1 MTIEEWA
8 EKVDALL
15 AADGGAPGER
25 RAGLAAHASGMDLT
39 EAMHAR
45 GVTKL
50 GPGDPVWQHAGR
62 AVAVRVAED
71 DATLRAS
78 FVPRDRTDAAAPDE
92 EQSRLK
98 LYVRSDVGAREAAR
112 DIAAFLTA
120 P

>member
-8 EKVDALL
+8 QRVDALL
-15 AADGGAPGER
+15 AEHGTDI
-25 RAGLAAHASGMDLT
+25 AAHAAGTEVT

-45 GVTKL
+45 GVAKL
-50 GPGDPVWQHAGR
+50 GPDDPVWEHAGR
-62 AVAVRVAED
+62 AVAARVAED

-78 FVPRDRTDAAAPDE
+78 FVPRAAADPAMPDE
-92 EQSRLK
+92 ELSRLK
-98 LYVRSDVGAREAAR
+98 MYVRSDAGAREAAR

>member
-8 EKVDALL
+8 ERVDALL
-15 AADGGAPGER
+15 AEHG
-25 RAGLAAHASGMDLT
+25 AGLAAHASGMEVT

-45 GVTKL
+45 GVAKL
-50 GPGDPVWQHAGR
+50 QPGDPVWQHAGR
-62 AVAVRVAED
+62 AAAVWIAAD

-92 EQSRLK
+92 ELSRLK
-98 LYVRSDVGAREAAR
+98 MYVRSDVGAREAAC

>member
-8 EKVDALL
+8 QRVDALL
-15 AADGGAPGER
+15 AANGGAPGER
-25 RAGLAAHASGMDLT
+25 RTEFAAHASGRELT
-39 EAMHAR
+39 EALRAR
-45 GVTKL
+45 GAAKL
-50 GPGDPVWQHAGR
+50 APGDPVWQHAGR

-78 FVPRDRTDAAAPDE
+78 FVPRDRTDAAQPDE
-92 EQSRLK
+92 ELSRLK

>member
-15 AADGGAPGER
+15 AEHGSA
-25 RAGLAAHASGMDLT
+25 LSAHASGMDVT

-45 GVTKL
+45 GVAKL
-50 GPGDPVWQHAGR
+50 APGDPVWQHAGR
-62 AVAVRVAED
+62 AVAVWIAAD

-78 FVPRDRTDAAAPDE
+78 FVPRDPTDAAQPDE

>member
-8 EKVDALL
+8 ERVDALL
-15 AADGGAPGER
+15 AQHDPA
-25 RAGLAAHASGMDLT
+25 LSAHAGDRDVT

-45 GVTKL
+45 GVAKL
-50 GPGDPVWQHAGR
+50 APGDPVWQHAGR

-78 FVPRDRTDAAAPDE
+78 FVPHDPTDAAVPDE
-92 EQSRLK
+92 EHSRLK
-98 LYVRSDVGAREAAR
+98 MYVRSNAGAREAAR
-112 DIAAFLTA
+112 DMAAFLTA